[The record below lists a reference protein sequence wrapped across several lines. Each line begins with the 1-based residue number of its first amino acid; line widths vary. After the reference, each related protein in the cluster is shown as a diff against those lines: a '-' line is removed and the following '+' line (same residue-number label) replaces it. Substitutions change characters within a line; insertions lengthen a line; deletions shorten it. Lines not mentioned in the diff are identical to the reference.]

1 MSGYS
6 LQILDR
12 EKYFNEFDE
21 NIIYSFDKYVYQKN
35 FRVGKGIEDKKE
47 LAHDLIFSRILC
59 TDNCEMI
66 NYIQCAIEGELE
78 KRGKTFKSNKSISE
92 ILKIAQ
98 QYLEEQDCTLEEAI
112 ACQSVWTTAQW

>member
-1 MSGYS
+1 MSAYS

-12 EKYFNEFDE
+12 EKYLNEFEE
-21 NIIYSFDKYVYQKN
+21 NIIYSFDKYVYKKN

-47 LAHDLIFSRILC
+47 LKHDLIFHRILC

-66 NYIQCAIEGELE
+66 DYIQCAIEGELE
-78 KRGKTFKSNKSISE
+78 KRGKTFKTNKSISE

-98 QYLEEQDCTLEEAI
+98 QYLEEQDCTLEEAL
-112 ACQSVWTTAQW
+112 ACNVFWSTATW